1 MNGDDKTINT
11 GESNAEKTNITE
23 VKRMEH
29 FENEAE
35 SGIHVMETTT
45 SLVTPHWHNHYEIDF
60 CCDGNGYT
68 ILNGKKYPC
77 RRGTFSF
84 VTLSDVYEHKSDG
97 KGCLKFINLNF
108 NFNAI
113 SYSVITE
120 LLHNFSGFVFQCD
133 DEETIKFENILK
145 QIKYEDENNKPL
157 GKRYIKNL
165 LDNLLIEVYR
175 KKKDF
180 DTLGY
185 DKGKLDKEK
194 YNKINADVKST
205 FIDSEYAALP
215 HSVQR
220 VVYYVNA
227 HFKEQITLKDVSDY
241 AEIEYTSIGKYI
253 KKYLNVSF
261 KEYLTDIRLTY
272 AKNLLCNTDVTITEL
287 AFYCG
292 YSTVTYF
299 ISEFKKKY
307 GCSPREYRQNINHT

>member
-1 MNGDDKTINT
+1 MKVDNEIIIT
-11 GESNAEKTNITE
+11 GESNAEQSKITE

-29 FENEAE
+29 FENEAQ
-35 SGIHVMETTT
+35 SGIHVMETA
-45 SLVTPHWHNHYEIDF
+45 SEVITPHWHNHYEIDF
-60 CCDGNGYT
+60 CYDGNGYT

-84 VTLSDVYEHKSDG
+84 VTLSDVHEHKSDN

-120 LLHNFSGFVFQCD
+120 LLHKFSGFVFQCD
-133 DEETIKFENILK
+133 EEETVKFENILK
-145 QIKYEDENNKPL
+145 QIKDEDENNKPL

-175 KKKDF
+175 KKKE
-180 DTLGY
+180 Y
-185 DKGKLDKEK
+185 DKEK
-194 YNKINADVKST
+194 FDKQEYDKRKLNTETTDLKST
-205 FIDSEYAALP
+205 FSDTEYAPLP
-215 HSVQR
+215 RSVQR

-272 AKNLLCNTDVTITEL
+272 AKNLLSNTDVTITEL

-307 GCSPREYRQNINHT
+307 GCSPREYRQNITHT

>member
-1 MNGDDKTINT
+1 MKGENEIIIT
-11 GESNAEKTNITE
+11 GESNAEQSNITE

-77 RRGTFSF
+77 KRGTFSF
-84 VTLSDVYEHKSDG
+84 VTLSDVHEHKSDD

-120 LLHNFSGFVFQCD
+120 LLHKFSGFVFQCD
-133 DEETIKFENILK
+133 EEETVKFENILK
-145 QIKYEDENNKPL
+145 QIKDEDENNKPL

-175 KKKDF
+175 KKKE
-180 DTLGY
+180 Y
-185 DKGKLDKEK
+185 DKENVELKTNTDFKT
-194 YNKINADVKST
+194 NTDVDST
-205 FIDSEYAALP
+205 FIDTEYVALP
-215 HSVQR
+215 GSVQR
-220 VVYYVNA
+220 IVYYVNA

-307 GCSPREYRQNINHT
+307 GCSPREYRQNNTHT

>member
-1 MNGDDKTINT
+1 MKGDNEILNT
-11 GESNAEKTNITE
+11 AEANAEQSNITA

-35 SGIHVMETTT
+35 SGIHVMTHRTCEV
-45 SLVTPHWHNHYEIDF
+45 LPHWHNHYEIDF
-60 CCDGNGYT
+60 CCGGEGYT
-68 ILNGKKYPC
+68 VLNGKKYPC

-84 VTLSDVYEHKSDG
+84 IALSDVHEYKSCEDN
-97 KGCLKFINLNF
+97 KENNKDINKFKFINLNF

-120 LLHNFSGFVFQCD
+120 LLHDFSGFVFQCNE
-133 DEETIKFENILK
+133 EETVEFENVLNR
-145 QIKYEDENNKPL
+145 IKAEDENNKPL
-157 GKRYIKNL
+157 RKMYINNL
-165 LDNLLIEVYR
+165 LENLLVEVYR
-175 KKKDF
+175 KKKEC
-180 DTLGY
+180 Y
-185 DKGKLDKEK
+185 VQYEKEQYEK
-194 YNKINADVKST
+194 CEEFTDGQYCD
-205 FIDSEYAALP
+205 LP
-215 HSVQR
+215 KAIQK

-272 AKNLLCNTDVTITEL
+272 ARNLLSNTDVTITEL

-307 GCSPREYRQNINHT
+307 GFSPREYRQNIIHT